1 VEDAV
6 AGSPQEPDDRALLAA
21 LAPYGE
27 SHEFAAGHR
36 FHAPQDAADALF
48 LLQRGMIRIY
58 TLSAEGRALTLFLHS
73 APAIFGELA
82 LLGVPVHDVF
92 AEAFNPVTVLR
103 VPREQVRS
111 LMRQD
116 SALGLGLLD
125 LLGRRLRAMEAK
137 LAEIA
142 FKSVPQRLAG
152 VLVALA
158 DPAEPGRGSASVLR
172 LTHQQLAEMV
182 GTYRET
188 VTKTLGELRESGLIR
203 IDDDVICLLDVEQ
216 LRRLAEARI
225 SRAG

>member
-1 VEDAV
+1 ME
-6 AGSPQEPDDRALLAA
+6 GRQQEYTDRTLLAA
-21 LAPYGE
+21 LAPYGTAQ
-27 SHEFAAGHR
+27 EFAAGHR
-36 FHAPQDAADALF
+36 FYAPHDTADALF

-58 TLSAEGRALTLFLHS
+58 TLSPEGRALTLFLHA

-82 LLGVPVHDVF
+82 LLGLPVHDVF
-92 AEAFNPVTVLR
+92 AEAFQPVTVLR
-103 VPREQVRS
+103 VARVQVRS
-111 LMRQD
+111 MMQQD

-125 LLGRRLRAMEAK
+125 LLGRRLRAMETK

-158 DPAEPGRGSASVLR
+158 DPAQPGRGSASVLR

-188 VTKTLGELRESGLIR
+188 VTKTLGELREAGLIR
-203 IDDDVICLLDVEQ
+203 IDDEVICLLDIEQ
-216 LRRLAEARI
+216 LRRLAEERV